1 MIRQLLLG
9 SEDWSFLWAVAV
21 RTTLMFLV
29 ILGGLRLMGK
39 RGISQLSVF
48 ELGVIIGLGSAAG
61 DPMFYKDVGLLS
73 CLIVFV
79 LVLGLYLILERL
91 MNHFRGLANKLE
103 GQAVDVVRDGAL
115 LYHAVSHEELTTNEL
130 FVQLRLGN
138 VSHLGQVRRAILEPN
153 GRLSVFYAPD
163 DEVRPGLP
171 VLPDLF
177 EHTLET
183 IPVRDHYS
191 CVRCGYTALL
201 DPSHAPGHETHC
213 PRCDEHTW
221 TRALSERRVT

>member
-1 MIRQLLLG
+1 MIHQLLLG
-9 SEDWSFLWAVAV
+9 NEDWTFLWAVAL

-61 DPMFYKDVGLLS
+61 DPMFYKDVGLLP
-73 CLIVFV
+73 CLLVFT
-79 LVLGLYLILERL
+79 LVLGLYLGLERL
-91 MNHFRGLANKLE
+91 MNRHRGLANKLE
-103 GQAVDVVRDGAL
+103 GQAVDIVRDGAL
-115 LYHAVSHEELTTNEL
+115 LYRAVEHEELTINEL
-130 FVQLRLGN
+130 FTQLRLGN

-153 GRLSVFYAPD
+153 GRMSLFYAPD

-177 EHTLET
+177 ERRFHM

-191 CVRCGYTALL
+191 CARCGFTALL
-201 DPSHAPGHETHC
+201 DAGEETRC
-213 PRCDEHTW
+213 PTCDHDEW
-221 TRALSERRVT
+221 TRALAERRVT